1 MLMADGNCAV
11 VVVATCGD
19 AAELAQPLRAA
30 GRLDLVVPLPVPG
43 PAQRE
48 AILAA
53 DLAGRGVSLLASELQ
68 VGRCLVYA
76 WQWLL
81 TYRLAR

>member
-1 MLMADGNCAV
+1 M

-19 AAELAQPLRAA
+19 AAELAEPLRAS
-30 GRLDLVVPLPVPG
+30 GCLDAVVALPAPG

-53 DLAGRGVSLLASELQ
+53 ELASRGVSLPQAELQ
-68 VGRCLVYA
+68 VNRGSPCKLDPDGRLNRA
-76 WQWLL
+76 G
-81 TYRLAR
+81 

>member
-1 MLMADGNCAV
+1 MLMVDGNRAV

-30 GRLDLVVPLPVPG
+30 GRLDAVVPLPVPG

-53 DLAGRGVSLLASELQ
+53 DLAGRGVSLPKSDLQ
-68 VGRCLVYA
+68 VDWSPMYA
-76 WQWLL
+76 W
-81 TYRLAR
+81 R